1 MKKIMGSVCRGGVEI
16 RGENV
21 DIFKLGPYSYRN
33 MQDRQNLNDQQRKGK
48 KKSNVTIV
56 ELW

>member
-1 MKKIMGSVCRGGVEI
+1 MGSACRGGVEI

-21 DIFKLGPYSYRN
+21 DILKLGPYSYRN
-33 MQDRQNLNDQQRKGK
+33 MQDRQKLNDQKRKGK

>member
-1 MKKIMGSVCRGGVEI
+1 MKKIRGSVCRGGVEI

-33 MQDRQNLNDQQRKGK
+33 IQDRQKLNEQQRKGK
-48 KKSNVTIV
+48 KRSNVTIV
-56 ELW
+56 ELR